1 MVVLVES
8 FGRKREF
15 CVKIRLLTV
24 LKIDCLC
31 EVLENYFGIVENGIE
46 NGLTV

>member
-24 LKIDCLC
+24 LKNECLC
-31 EVLENYFGIVENGIE
+31 EVLENDFVMVE
-46 NGLTV
+46 T